1 MSLRTTTSQTVGPF
15 YEIGLRWLYRDNL
28 AASGLSSM
36 LVKQGTQV
44 GMLRLFNIARFH
56 ELMREPSD
64 AALRSGRN
72 PTFLKMLC
80 ICKIVPPTFRKRR
93 IDSQERLLELREIGT
108 RGFHNFSR
116 ATSPFASSRWIVS
129 RSHVPSASSISCCV
143 PVRYKESR
151 VSPLGDSG
159 I

>member
-1 MSLRTTTSQTVGPF
+1 MSLRTTTSPTVGPF

-80 ICKIVPPTFRKRR
+80 IGK
-93 IDSQERLLELREIGT
+93 L
-108 RGFHNFSR
+108 
-116 ATSPFASSRWIVS
+116 SPQHF
-129 RSHVPSASSISCCV
+129 
-143 PVRYKESR
+143 ESE
-151 VSPLGDSG
+151 G
-159 I
+159 